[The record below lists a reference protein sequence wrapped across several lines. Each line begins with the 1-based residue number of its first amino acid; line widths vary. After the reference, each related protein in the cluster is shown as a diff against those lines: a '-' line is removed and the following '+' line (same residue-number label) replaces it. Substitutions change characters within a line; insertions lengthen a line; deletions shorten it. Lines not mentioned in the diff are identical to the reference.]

1 MFFSQESRK
10 KKFYPFF
17 ILLVF
22 VARQMGFADADEC
35 PRLCKLAYDYLKRSE
50 GCENNIYDFFANL
63 PEFESLYVKLME
75 EFEKCILTYFAFHWS
90 RASLFISQVYHQF
103 SEPNNKKKRNSTFY
117 FLFLSYALYSNFL
130 YGWQVIDVESVKKPK
145 LKGIVMAATR

>member
-50 GCENNIYDFFANL
+50 GCENNIYDFFAGA
-63 PEFESLYVKLME
+63 PELQTFLYVKLMA

-90 RASLFISQVYHQF
+90 RASLFIGQVYHQF

-117 FLFLSYALYSNFL
+117 FLFLVFVVLCSLL
-130 YGWQVIDVESVKKPK
+130 
-145 LKGIVMAATR
+145 

>member
-22 VARQMGFADADEC
+22 VARQTGFADADEC

-50 GCENNIYDFFANL
+50 GCENNIYDFFADI
-63 PEFESLYVKLME
+63 PELQSSLYVKLMG

-90 RASLFISQVYHQF
+90 RASLFIINFQNQII
-103 SEPNNKKKRNSTFY
+103 KRKGTVPFIFC
-117 FLFLSYALYSNFL
+117 FLFLLPYALYSNFL
-130 YGWQVIDVESVKKPK
+130 YGWQVMDVESVRKPK
-145 LKGIVMAATR
+145 FKGFDNNDL